1 MSNSEDYPSR
11 LDEEEIFAIFN
22 VINERGEPEEAQELI
37 HKSLHLPRRH
47 RKTITAV
54 FNVGKEFFRRDPN
67 APNVLTTQEADKIA
81 EKAAYGV
88 SRPRVVEL
96 HRLYQLWKTRR
107 REETKTEELG
117 AGEPERRAE
126 SQRDQGRLEI
136 GIEFDHETDL
146 RYYQYEGLPVVRKFA
161 CVRVVA
167 KRGIARCC
175 EGTLKV
181 VAAEDARRE
190 LFPESK
196 LQWFNEPYNEAVK
209 PVDIITSEQ
218 LCVVFTE
225 IPAGQI
231 VKRPDRGV
239 VIYPPVAQA
248 IAPDKIPACPSSRQ
262 WVKLDILPI
271 RVIGRRE
278 SMDWHRVTPREG
290 AWIGTP
296 MALNSPRI
304 AHQDYLPPGQY
315 DIKVRVR
322 CDGGG
327 DEERFFRVQSPRAW
341 DSEKPLG
348 WRDLQMM
355 EL

>member
-1 MSNSEDYPSR
+1 MGKKEIYDVKEVAKILTLSTDRVYEYLRRGNIRGTQLKEGSKWLISHAEVER
-11 LDEEEIFAIFN
+11 LK
-22 VINERGEPEEAQELI
+22 GE
-37 HKSLHLPRRH
+37 
-47 RKTITAV
+47 
-54 FNVGKEFFRRDPN
+54 
-67 APNVLTTQEADKIA
+67 KIA
-81 EKAAYGV
+81 DVGHDV
-88 SRPRVVEL
+88 
-96 HRLYQLWKTRR
+96 
-107 REETKTEELG
+107 
-117 AGEPERRAE
+117 
-126 SQRDQGRLEI
+126 

-146 RYYQYEGLPVVRKFA
+146 GYYQYEGLPVVRKFA

-167 KRGIARCC
+167 RRGIARCC

-190 LFPESK
+190 LFPELK

-239 VIYPPVAQA
+239 VIYPPVARV

-278 SMDWHRVTPREG
+278 SMDWHRVMPREG

-296 MALNSPRI
+296 VALNSPGI
-304 AHQDYLPPGQY
+304 QDYLPPGQY

-322 CDGGG
+322 CCDGGG
-327 DEERFFRVQSPRAW
+327 DEERVFRVQSPRAW
-341 DSEKPLG
+341 DSKKPLE
-348 WRDLQMM
+348 WHDLEMR
-355 EL
+355 ELAGP

>member
-1 MSNSEDYPSR
+1 MPRGKEPTWPVQQLILELLVIHGDQPVVIQRS
-11 LDEEEIFAIFN
+11 LDAL
-22 VINERGEPEEAQELI
+22 INQRGLTEGTPGIKWIERTIAKLQELPLDVLA
-37 HKSLHLPRRH
+37 KLPPSVWEKRH
-47 RKTITAV
+47 DYNAI
-54 FNVGKEFFRRDPN
+54 RDE
-67 APNVLTTQEADKIA
+67 LERSELQREQESS
-81 EKAAYGV
+81 GV
-88 SRPRVVEL
+88 
-96 HRLYQLWKTRR
+96 
-107 REETKTEELG
+107 
-117 AGEPERRAE
+117 
-126 SQRDQGRLEI
+126 
-136 GIEFDHETDL
+136 GIEFDHDTDL
-146 RYYQYEGLPVVRKFA
+146 GYHQYEGLPVVRKFA
-161 CVRVVA
+161 CVRVIA
-167 KRGIARCC
+167 RRGIARCC

-196 LQWFNEPYNEAVK
+196 LQWFNKPYNEAVK
-209 PVDIITSEQ
+209 PVDIISSEQ

-231 VKRPDRGV
+231 VMRPDRGV
-239 VIYPPVAQA
+239 VIYPPMAQT
-248 IAPDKIPACPSSRQ
+248 IAPNKIPACPSSRQ

-296 MALNSPRI
+296 MALNSPGI

-322 CDGGG
+322 CDGG

-341 DSEKPLG
+341 DSEKPLE